1 MLSIVTAATDT
12 VGLLSQ
18 NENQDVPPFDQHILY
33 KPAVGKNPD
42 AYCVLS
48 VLMVKSYLTE
58 MSLSLPQLLVD
69 SMKPNLLVAS
79 EPLTVTP
86 AIVIGGLAAE
96 YNPVGAVNSMLGVS
110 DTPFATL
117 GA

>member
-1 MLSIVTAATDT
+1 MLAIVTAATDT

-18 NENQDVPPFDQHILY
+18 NENQDVPSSDQHILY
-33 KPAVGKNPD
+33 KPAVGKNPH
-42 AYCVLS
+42 AYCVPS
-48 VLMVKSYLTE
+48 VLMVKLYLTE

-69 SMKPNLLVAS
+69 AMKPNLLVAV
-79 EPLTVTP
+79 EPLTVTS
-86 AIVIGGLAAE
+86 AIVVGGIAAE

-110 DTPFATL
+110 DTPLTPL